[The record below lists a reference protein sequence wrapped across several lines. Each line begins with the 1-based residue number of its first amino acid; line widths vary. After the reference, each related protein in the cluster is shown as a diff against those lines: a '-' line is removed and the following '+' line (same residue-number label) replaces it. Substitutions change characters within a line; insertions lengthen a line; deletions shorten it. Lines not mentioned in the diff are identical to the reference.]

1 MSLSTAQ
8 PTPTTEEL
16 IGRARDLIPLLRANA
31 ERTEHESRVAD
42 ENVVALRAAGLLRLS
57 TPREHGGWF
66 LPMRD
71 QVRVLVEIGRGCPST
86 GWIAANHAASV
97 DLVMVMP
104 EAGVRE
110 IYDADPDAVMLSAA
124 SLDPKLR
131 ADRVPG
137 GLRVNGR
144 FPYAS
149 GCEFS
154 DWAFLAWVPVF
165 DEDDKHVGVANL
177 LAPPTDLRIEQTW
190 KVAGLSGTGTHAMVA
205 EDLFVPDRFV
215 QFAPLK
221 PDGEP
226 ESPIAATI
234 LIKGNLHSLSSL
246 VGAAM
251 GALDLVAA
259 KLAEHKPLAFS
270 IYERAVDSTSVQH
283 QFTEATHL
291 VDTAVLHML
300 HVAEG
305 FDAVKEGEDATPA
318 ERARLRMHMVT
329 SLQRAREAVQLL
341 LDLGGTSG
349 FAQANPLQRY
359 WRDLEIGS
367 RHTALNRPMIV
378 EDYARSLL
386 DLGRPV
392 SLLF

>member
-1 MSLSTAQ
+1 MTLTTAERV
-8 PTPTTEEL
+8 PTREEL
-16 IGRARDLIPLLRANA
+16 ITAARDLVPLLRSNA
-31 ERTEHESRVAD
+31 ERTERESRVPD
-42 ENVVALRAAGLLRLS
+42 ENIVALREAGLLRLS
-57 TPREHGGWF
+57 TPRAYGGWE
-66 LPMRD
+66 LPMRT
-71 QVRVLVEIGRGCPST
+71 QVEVLSEVGRGCPST

-104 EAGVRE
+104 EPGVRE
-110 IYDADPDAVMLSAA
+110 IYDADPDSVMLSAA
-124 SLDPKLR
+124 SLDPALR
-131 ADRVPG
+131 GDRVEG
-137 GLRVNGR
+137 GLVVNGR

-165 DEDDKHVGVANL
+165 ENGEKTGVANL
-177 LAPPTDLRIEQTW
+177 MAPPGRMRIEHTW
-190 KVAGLSGTGTHAMVA
+190 KVAGLLGTGTHAMIA

-215 QFAPLK
+215 QFAPLQ
-221 PDGEP
+221 PNGEP
-226 ESPIAATI
+226 ESPIAPTV

-246 VGAAM
+246 VGAAR
-251 GALDLVAA
+251 GALDLVSAR
-259 KLAEHKPLAFS
+259 LNEHKPLAFS
-270 IYERAVDSTSVQH
+270 TYSRAVDSASVQ
-283 QFTEATHL
+283 QAFAEATHL
-291 VDTAVLHML
+291 VDTAMLHLL
-300 HVAEG
+300 HVADG
-305 FDAVKEGEDATPA
+305 FDVVPEGEEADAA

-329 SLQRAREAVQLL
+329 SLERAREAMQRL

-367 RHTALNRPMIV
+367 RHTALNRPMIF

-386 DLGRPV
+386 GTGAPV